1 MDILKGSDG
10 KLADII
16 LSQNIIKINAQEIK
30 CTQHPQNSTTTV
42 QAAADFVIQGHT
54 EQVID
59 AFVQRCEGGDTL
71 ANSSILI
78 EPSDNFKQTFLLVMA
93 SSLADLNFAP
103 TVKVRVM
110 NPFPSDATIRVN
122 TIIGTADFFF
132 F

>member
-59 AFVQRCEGGDTL
+59 AFVQRCEVGDTL

-78 EPSDNFKQTFLLVMA
+78 EPSENFKQKFLLVMA
-93 SSLADLNFAP
+93 SSLAD
-103 TVKVRVM
+103 
-110 NPFPSDATIRVN
+110 
-122 TIIGTADFFF
+122 
-132 F
+132 